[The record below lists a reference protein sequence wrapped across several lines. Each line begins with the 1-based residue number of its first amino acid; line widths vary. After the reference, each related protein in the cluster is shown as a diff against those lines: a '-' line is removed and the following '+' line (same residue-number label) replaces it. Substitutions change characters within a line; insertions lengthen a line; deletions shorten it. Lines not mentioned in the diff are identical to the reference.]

1 MYSSVYR
8 PTCSYRDCKNKI
20 APSKTYFE
28 LPSEHSRRE
37 IWIKNS
43 GISEAEAAKII
54 LDRRPIFICEEH
66 FDQRQMQYLQ
76 DGRKILI
83 NHPNSNPLPWQPT
96 ETPSG
101 FPYDEQATQMLQIF
115 ESNNT
120 EQDLYDYIFA
130 RNYVHQTTE
139 AAASAAA
146 APTNEHLM
154 ILNQNYMLQA
164 AQLQQQSQLLA
175 SSGHT
180 AATHHHHQLQQIRQQ
195 QQQQLQQPQH
205 TTTMTT
211 AALTSAAMTPDRPKQ
226 QRRPRTQKPKTAY
239 LHDEPEPPKKD
250 VLCFS
255 VKSNELIKN
264 GDKTVTPLAVAA
276 ASSASTSQ
284 NADPGSLDIEEQIE
298 TYYIMNEKN
307 GKQSDI
313 NTIIGN

>member
-83 NHPNSNPLPWQPT
+83 NHPNSNPIPWQP
-96 ETPSG
+96 ETNSSG

-130 RNYVHQTTE
+130 RNYVQQTE
-139 AAASAAA
+139 AQT
-146 APTNEHLM
+146 PTNEHLM

-175 SSGHT
+175 SGHNT
-180 AATHHHHQLQQIRQQ
+180 THQLQQIRHQQ
-195 QQQQLQQPQH
+195 
-205 TTTMTT
+205 TNN
-211 AALTSAAMTPDRPKQ
+211 AIDRPKQ
-226 QRRPRTQKPKTAY
+226 QRRPRTQKPKTQFVPE
-239 LHDEPEPPKKD
+239 EPEPPKKD

-264 GDKTVTPLAVAA
+264 GSKAIAA
-276 ASSASTSQ
+276 ASTSSHTT
-284 NADPGSLDIEEQIE
+284 NCDPGSLDIEEQIE

>member
-8 PTCSYRDCKNKI
+8 PTCSYRDCRNKI

-66 FDQRQMQYLQ
+66 FEQRQMQYLQ

-83 NHPNSNPLPWQPT
+83 NHPNSNPIPWQPP
-96 ETPSG
+96 ETNASG
-101 FPYDEQATQMLQIF
+101 LPYDEQATQMLQIF

-120 EQDLYDYIFA
+120 EQDLYEYFFA
-130 RNYVHQTTE
+130 RNYVQQTAE
-139 AAASAAA
+139 AQ

-175 SSGHT
+175 SGHNT
-180 AATHHHHQLQQIRQQ
+180 SHQLQQIRQQ
-195 QQQQLQQPQH
+195 Q
-205 TTTMTT
+205 TNNVT
-211 AALTSAAMTPDRPKQ
+211 DRPKQ
-226 QRRPRTQKPKTAY
+226 QRRPRTQKPKTQFVPE
-239 LHDEPEPPKKD
+239 EPETPKKD

-255 VKSNELIKN
+255 VKSNEIIKN
-264 GDKTVTPLAVAA
+264 GGKPIA
-276 ASSASTSQ
+276 SASTSSQ
-284 NADPGSLDIEEQIE
+284 HVTPNCDPGSLDIEEQIE

-313 NTIIGN
+313 HTITGNWGSSFRFNFA

>member
-8 PTCSYRDCKNKI
+8 PSCSYRDCKNKI
-20 APSKTYFE
+20 AATKTYFE

-37 IWIKNS
+37 IWIRNS

-76 DGRKILI
+76 DGRKILL
-83 NHPNSNPLPWQPT
+83 NHPSSNPIPWQ
-96 ETPSG
+96 ETNSSG

-130 RNYVHQTTE
+130 RNYVQTE
-139 AAASAAA
+139 AQNV
-146 APTNEHLM
+146 PTSEQLM

-164 AQLQQQSQLLA
+164 ATLQQQSQLLA
-175 SSGHT
+175 SGPSS
-180 AATHHHHQLQQIRQQ
+180 HQLQQIR
-195 QQQQLQQPQH
+195 
-205 TTTMTT
+205 TNTNATN
-211 AALTSAAMTPDRPKQ
+211 TSTINTSNTPDRPKQ
-226 QRRPRTQKPKTAY
+226 QRRPRTKPKTQY
-239 LHDEPEPPKKD
+239 VPEEPEPPKKD

-255 VKSNELIKN
+255 IKSNELIKN
-264 GDKTVTPLAVAA
+264 GNKAA
-276 ASSASTSQ
+276 AAAIASTS
-284 NADPGSLDIEEQIE
+284 NTSNNCDPGSLDIEEQIE

-313 NTIIGN
+313 NTIISN

>member
-8 PTCSYRDCKNKI
+8 PTCSYRDCRNKV
-20 APSKTYFE
+20 ATKTYFE

-66 FDQRQMQYLQ
+66 FDQRHMQYLQ
-76 DGRKILI
+76 DGRKILL
-83 NHPNSNPLPWQPT
+83 NHPSSNPIPWQT
-96 ETPSG
+96 TPDTTNA

-130 RNYVHQTTE
+130 RNYVQTE
-139 AAASAAA
+139 AQ
-146 APTNEHLM
+146 APTNEQLM

-164 AQLQQQSQLLA
+164 AQLQQQSQFLA
-175 SSGHT
+175 ASAGGGHQT
-180 AATHHHHQLQQIRQQ
+180 SHQLQQIRANTQ
-195 QQQQLQQPQH
+195 
-205 TTTMTT
+205 
-211 AALTSAAMTPDRPKQ
+211 DRPKQ
-226 QRRPRTQKPKTAY
+226 QRRPRTQKPKTQY
-239 LHDEPEPPKKD
+239 VQEEPEPPKKD

-255 VKSNELIKN
+255 VKSNELIKD
-264 GDKTVTPLAVAA
+264 GSK
-276 ASSASTSQ
+276 ASSIAASTSSQ
-284 NADPGSLDIEEQIE
+284 HHPSDPGSLDIEEQIE

>member
-1 MYSSVYR
+1 MIDKFFLFLLFQVYSSVYR

-20 APSKTYFE
+20 ATSKTYFE

-37 IWIKNS
+37 VWIKNS

-54 LDRRPIFICEEH
+54 LDRRPIFICEDH
-66 FDQRQMQYLQ
+66 FDQRHMQYLQ
-76 DGRKILI
+76 DGRKILL
-83 NHPNSNPLPWQPT
+83 NHPSSNPVPWQP
-96 ETPSG
+96 ETNASG

-130 RNYVHQTTE
+130 RNYVQTE
-139 AAASAAA
+139 AQT
-146 APTNEHLM
+146 PTNEQLM

-175 SSGHT
+175 SGQSS
-180 AATHHHHQLQQIRQQ
+180 HQLQQIRTN
-195 QQQQLQQPQH
+195 
-205 TTTMTT
+205 TT
-211 AALTSAAMTPDRPKQ
+211 DRPKQ
-226 QRRPRTQKPKTAY
+226 QRRPRTHKPKTQY
-239 LHDEPEPPKKD
+239 VPEEPEPPKKD

-255 VKSNELIKN
+255 VKSNELIKEGN
-264 GDKTVTPLAVAA
+264 KAVAA
-276 ASSASTSQ
+276 STSSHPT
-284 NADPGSLDIEEQIE
+284 NCDPGSLDIEEQIE